1 LQINIEQKADICI
14 IKCIGNIDSD
24 AYSGLKEVFD
34 KLMREKKY
42 KIVVDLSDVNFISS
56 TGWGIFIGSLQK
68 IRSGGGDLRLAAMTE
83 EVENIYNMVNF
94 GELLLSY
101 DTIEEAIDSFK

>member
-1 LQINIEQKADICI
+1 MQINIEQKADIYI

-24 AYSGLKEVFD
+24 SYINLKEIFD
-34 KLMREKKY
+34 KLIKEKNY
-42 KIVVDLSDVNFISS
+42 KIVVNLSDVNFISS

-83 EVENIYNMVNF
+83 EVENIYKMVNF
-94 GELLLSY
+94 DELLLS
-101 DTIEEAIDSFK
+101 